1 MNDLDMDDLDMDDST
16 MKAVVTNELTY
27 EQFVVYVRS
36 ALHYLYDP
44 VHLRSSPLVEIL
56 KLTSEF
62 DRSSALQQILS
73 EAIRNL
79 KPDADEAPQSRAW
92 RIYDTL
98 NFLYVRQ
105 LDRATVAV
113 QLGISERQF
122 RREQRV
128 ALERLAQH
136 LWSRMDRAAP
146 RSESY
151 RASSDR
157 PAPETNQ
164 ALNEELV
171 WLKNT
176 TTEQRMPLG
185 EAINQVQNLAQP
197 LAQQWQVPLQVTI
210 APGLAEI
217 AVSPLALRSILLT
230 ILSVALPRAGQGAVL
245 IAVERTQSELR
256 FTLQCTENHHHPL
269 PFSEKEWASLQ
280 TAQELASFYEA
291 QLSILEQ
298 YEQGF
303 TAKLTLRAPEQI
315 PILVIDDNVDWLE
328 LLQRYAADSHYQVV
342 GIHEPEHARHLAE
355 QMQPAIIFLDVMM
368 HNVDGWQVLSELRN
382 DPSTEQLPIVICTIL
397 PVEELALSLGANLF
411 LQKPVTRQQFLAA
424 LNHLSL
430 E

>member
-1 MNDLDMDDLDMDDST
+1 MTIPSICAN
-16 MKAVVTNELTY
+16 
-27 EQFVVYVRS
+27 
-36 ALHYLYDP
+36 
-44 VHLRSSPLVEIL
+44 PLIGLL

-62 DRSSALQQILS
+62 DRSAALQHILN

-79 KPDADEAPQSRAW
+79 KPDVDEAPQSRAW

-98 NFLYVRQ
+98 NFLYIRQ
-105 LDRATVAV
+105 LDRASVAL

-128 ALERLAQH
+128 ALERLAQQ
-136 LWSRMDRAAP
+136 LWSHMDRAAP
-146 RSESY
+146 TGESHP
-151 RASSDR
+151 ASNNR
-157 PAPETNQ
+157 PAIETNQ

-171 WLKNT
+171 WLKNPM
-176 TTEQRMPLG
+176 TEQRMPLG
-185 EAINQVQNLAQP
+185 EAISQVQNLVQP
-197 LAQQWQVPLQVTI
+197 LAQQWRVPLQVTI
-210 APGLAEI
+210 ESGLAEI

-230 ILSVALPRAGQGAVL
+230 ILSVAIPRAGQGTVL
-245 IAVERTQSELR
+245 IAVEQVQREIR
-256 FTLQCTENHHHPL
+256 CTLQCTENHQQIL
-269 PFSEKEWASLQ
+269 PFSEKERASLQ

-291 QLSILEQ
+291 QLSIPAQ
-298 YEQGF
+298 HDQGF
-303 TAKLTLRAPEQI
+303 TATLTLRAPEQT

-342 GIHEPEHARHLAE
+342 GIHEPEQARHFAE

-382 DPSTEQLPIVICTIL
+382 DPSTERFPIVICTIL

-411 LQKPVTRQQFLAA
+411 LQKPVTRQQFLAT
-424 LNHLSL
+424 LNDLSL